1 MAIRRGDIG
10 AKMVYYGDIAL
21 KAVYRGVLLIWS
33 ATVAIVSCFGTG
45 KWLGDKPWIG
55 EDKWKGNP

>member
-1 MAIRRGDIG
+1 MAIRIADKEIN
-10 AKMVYYGDIAL
+10 MVYYGNVAL
-21 KAVYRGVLLIWS
+21 KAVYRGVHLIW
-33 ATVAIVSCFGTG
+33 TQVVAIISCFGTG